1 MPEKMAIKI
10 GKKKRNM
17 LKACKESRHMEIDGI
32 VRNPN
37 SRKLPN
43 NSRETSRN
51 SQKLSIGA
59 GCTDRLPG
67 RRPYSMGARM
77 VIPSSCAVGGLGAV
91 QELGLEKLG
100 QIHNRTRHFL
110 GSYLAFGRD

>member
-1 MPEKMAIKI
+1 MPEKN
-10 GKKKRNM
+10 GDQNRKKTTNM
-17 LKACKESRHMEIDGI
+17 LKACQNRKTTIEIDGI

-51 SQKLSIGA
+51 YQKLSIGA

-91 QELGLEKLG
+91 QELGLEKLNSWTDP
-100 QIHNRTRHFL
+100 QVN
-110 GSYLAFGRD
+110 